1 MSSDR
6 QPPGMLVD
14 YEHCSPLVSMLVRDA
29 PPELFSVPP
38 FNSVPLKASRRSSSR
53 YAPPLKK
60 SQGFS

>member
-6 QPPGMLVD
+6 QPPDMLVGC
-14 YEHCSPLVSMLVRDA
+14 EHCSPLVVPMLVRDA

-38 FNSVPLKASRRSSSR
+38 SSSVPLEASRRSSSR

-60 SQGFS
+60 SQG